1 MREEHIPFTEEEI
14 LTKEAHKKR
23 EREQRL
29 LFQQELA
36 ESEIKY
42 RSLFENSTSAIL
54 IFNLDSEYVEANKA
68 ACDLLGYSHFE
79 ITNLKV
85 KDIFNSFSHEE
96 FELLY
101 QDFLIKGIAK
111 GEASIST
118 KSGDKK
124 FVDYSSIAFFIPG
137 HHLSIIN
144 DITHKILHQEKI
156 TESLK
161 EKEILLREINHRVK
175 NNLQLIA
182 SLINLQMNSLDDKK
196 SHGILTDVQSR
207 LKSMSLIHE
216 FMYERGSF
224 VSIKSKE
231 YIERLVQYL
240 RRAYL
245 TGTKKIS
252 TNITI
257 DDYNYDMEL
266 VTYLGLIIN
275 ELVSNSFK
283 YAFRKKNTGTISIDL
298 RNVENNYFLLTVKDD
313 GDGIPYKIDVNYITS
328 MGLQLVNTL
337 ARQLNGKLEIESS
350 ESGTTSSIH
359 FVKN

>member
-1 MREEHIPFTEEEI
+1 MREEHIPYEEEI
-14 LTKEAHKKR
+14 KTKEAHKKR

-29 LFQQELA
+29 LFQDELA
-36 ESEIKY
+36 ESENKY
-42 RSLFENSTSAIL
+42 RSLFDNSTSAIL

-68 ACDLLGYSHFE
+68 ACDLLGYSHYE
-79 ITNLKV
+79 ITHLKV
-85 KDIFNSFSHEE
+85 KNIFNSFSHKE

-101 QDFLIKGIAK
+101 QDFLTKGNAK
-111 GEASIST
+111 GEASITT

-144 DITHKILHQEKI
+144 DVTHKILHQEKI
-156 TESLK
+156 KESLK

-175 NNLQLIA
+175 NNLQLIT

-216 FMYERGSF
+216 FMYESGNF
-224 VSIKSKE
+224 ASIKCKE

-245 TGTKKIS
+245 TGTKKIQ
-252 TNITI
+252 TIITI
-257 DDYNYDMEL
+257 DDHNYGMEL

-275 ELVSNSFK
+275 EVVSNSFK
-283 YAFRKKNTGTISIDL
+283 HAFRKKNTGTISIDL
-298 RNVENNYFLLTVKDD
+298 RSVEKNYFLLTIKDD
-313 GDGIPYKIDVNYITS
+313 GDGFPNKIDINYISS
-328 MGLQLVNTL
+328 MGIQLTNTL
-337 ARQLNGKLEIESS
+337 ARQLNGKLEIQSS
-350 ESGTTSSIH
+350 ESGTTSLIH